1 MTRQRSLSAYNAH
14 TENAYQAVTNFC
26 LSDLTTYRAGPTS
39 LHEINEPIDYE
50 CRLLARI
57 KRTCYVIENKIM
69 KMQMSKQ
76 KTQYN
81 TQKSTCN

>member
-39 LHEINEPIDYE
+39 LHRYPRLTNSKLRTWAQHIDVVE
-50 CRLLARI
+50 QSTETKLPRPRL
-57 KRTCYVIENKIM
+57 T
-69 KMQMSKQ
+69 
-76 KTQYN
+76 
-81 TQKSTCN
+81 STVAI